1 MDFRHFSK
9 QGTQH
14 STGPWIQTSTYSSRR
29 QRNEPVA
36 WKEVLEDPGECNNP
50 ILLSEPGQRVVRAI
64 REIYGARQGM
74 SGQGTPQQASEYY
87 HQRSQDVPRRQLSF
101 AGDQTSDDVQKLSMA
116 PPCGI
121 QQRLQANA
129 AAPRNVS
136 STQTGEEE
144 SPYFT
149 KTDDSSST
157 KGHNDS
163 RRNTESA
170 NKRKAQQSP
179 ITDYFKERK
188 TVQVNEAKKAKQAG
202 TEIPQK
208 ENVSKNQNG
217 WMTKT
222 CKTQLV
228 KVSSMSPSQREAF
241 EQNLKS
247 TEEVACTLVY
257 EEGWSLLRPKKQQ
270 KTKKQVEDFA
280 SKKVASLV
288 VALPWS
294 EMTST
299 TTDSA
304 QGRKNRLKFV
314 KIPLDTTDDAFTKW
328 CREVVD
334 DLMTSSSTRKICF
347 DAQKIV
353 RYLVE
358 TTHFDNRKVCL
369 RWRLLDPKIAAWLL
383 NPDHPPQTF
392 AEVLTSVQLRFPESA
407 EDDDDMICQDIAMLG
422 PLMMKQY
429 STLKALSL
437 WDLFITI
444 ETPLC
449 SMLAVMET
457 QGIGINSQVLIEA
470 SNTLK
475 IKIQKVEAEAH
486 KAAGHPFLINSPQQ
500 LREVL
505 FEELRLDQKCNKKLA
520 RTTIKNYKSTSEA
533 VLLHLQEFHP
543 LPKLVLQYRHLVK
556 LKSTYFDGILSHVH
570 EGALLTSWDQ
580 TAAAT
585 GRLTSANPNLQAIPK
600 QVIEVSG
607 IKKQLIVGKPEE
619 VVTIYARDAYKSREG
634 WLLLAA
640 DFQSIEL
647 RLLSHLSEDPSLI
660 QIFNDKHCTD
670 VFSTLASQ
678 WLSKSCEE
686 VQFQERERTKRIV
699 YSVIYGVGSEK
710 LGHTLKVSAEEAKGF
725 MESFLGRF
733 PRIKEFT
740 RRSIESCQRNGYV
753 STILN
758 RRRWLPHIK
767 SYDFTQ
773 RSQAERQAVNFIVQG
788 SAADICKAA
797 MIQVISAISEDTSV
811 HSRLLL
817 QIHDELLLEVPENEI
832 KKVIAS
838 VKSIMES
845 TEKLC
850 GGKIQLKV
858 PLPVSISI
866 GQTWGH
872 METFTA

>member
-1 MDFRHFSK
+1 MDFPDFTK
-9 QGTQH
+9 QGVVQASGVEFPRSSLHT
-14 STGPWIQTSTYSSRR
+14 PTSSSRWKGH
-29 QRNEPVA
+29 EPRA
-36 WKEVLEDPGECNNP
+36 WKEVLEDPRECKNT

-64 REIYGARQGM
+64 REICGARQGM
-74 SGQGTPQQASEYY
+74 TSQCTQQQASEYY
-87 HQRSQDVPRRQLSF
+87 LQESQTAPRRQLCFTEDHKPNQERNDS
-101 AGDQTSDDVQKLSMA
+101 QKLSSA

-129 AAPRNVS
+129 VTPRNVS
-136 STQTGEEE
+136 SHPSEEEE
-144 SPYFT
+144 SPYFA
-149 KTDDSSST
+149 KTGESS
-157 KGHNDS
+157 
-163 RRNTESA
+163 
-170 NKRKAQQSP
+170 NKRKAQSP
-179 ITDYFKERK
+179 ITNYFKERK
-188 TVQVNEAKKAKQAG
+188 AVSQVNEVKKAKPTNADA
-202 TEIPQK
+202 PQK
-208 ENVSKNQNG
+208 EHVDKNQNG
-217 WMTKT
+217 
-222 CKTQLV
+222 
-228 KVSSMSPSQREAF
+228 VSSMNSSQREAF

-247 TEEVACTLVY
+247 AEEVACTVVY
-257 EEGWSLLRPKKQQ
+257 EDGWSLLRPKKQ
-270 KTKKQVEDFA
+270 KTKKQTEDVA
-280 SKKVASLV
+280 NKKVARLV

-294 EMTST
+294 EMTSN

-304 QGRKNRLKFV
+304 QRRKNRLMFV
-314 KIPLDTTDDAFTKW
+314 EIPLDTADDTLGTW
-328 CREVVD
+328 CRQVID
-334 DLMTSSSTRKICF
+334 DLMTSTSTRKICF
-347 DAQKIV
+347 GAQKMV
-353 RYLVE
+353 RYLME
-358 TTHFDNRKVCL
+358 TTHYDIRKVCL
-369 RWRLLDPKIAAWLL
+369 NWRLLDPKIAAWLL

-392 AEVLTSVQLRFPESA
+392 ADVLTSVQLHFPECG
-407 EDDDDMICQDIAMLG
+407 EMDDTMICQDVAMLG
-422 PLMMKQY
+422 PLMLKQH
-429 STLKALSL
+429 SKLKTLSL
-437 WDLFITI
+437 WDLFINI

-475 IKIQKVEAEAH
+475 MKIQKVEAEAH

-505 FEELRLDQKCNKKLA
+505 FEELRLDQKCKKKLA
-520 RTTIKNYKSTSEA
+520 RTSIKNHKSTSEA

-556 LKSTYFDGILSHVH
+556 LKSTYFDGILSHVN
-570 EGALLTSWDQ
+570 GGVLLTSWDQ

-619 VVTIYARDAYKSREG
+619 VVTIYARDAYRSREG

-660 QIFNDKHCTD
+660 HIFNDKQCAD
-670 VFSTLASQ
+670 VFTTLASQ
-678 WLSKSCEE
+678 WLGKSCDE
-686 VQFQERERTKRIV
+686 VQFHERERTKRIV
-699 YSVIYGVGSEK
+699 YSVN
-710 LGHTLKVSAEEAKGF
+710 L
-725 MESFLGRF
+725 RCC
-733 PRIKEFT
+733 
-740 RRSIESCQRNGYV
+740 IESCHRNGYV
-753 STILN
+753 SSILN

-797 MIQVISAISEDTSV
+797 MIQVISTISEDTSI
-811 HSRLLL
+811 HARLLL

-832 KKVIAS
+832 MKVTAT

-850 GGKIQLKV
+850 GGKVKLKV

-872 METFTA
+872 METCTA